1 MWTSGNQKMAA
12 AQKHVLRVYVARDT
26 ALKLTLLERPKSV
39 EELKEIMQERFKPR
53 LDGDFSLHYEDPD
66 FEGDLC
72 LLVDI
77 QELPEKG
84 TLRVVRPEG
93 DTSSTTSSDTDI
105 LPHAPALQR
114 QKSWPDHF
122 VVPGFGYEM
131 EHILE
136 EGNRVHE
143 ESGKLLKL
151 KRSQKS
157 EILKKMAETIY
168 SFKPYPHEKELAMA
182 AQALITAHP
191 CLRMTAGE
199 DGELGWKRHIGY
211 KIASYR
217 NNLSKAGVA
226 EVAINTGRRSR
237 NNPDNDH
244 PHQNIKK
251 ARKAEVNYIINL
263 PKDQTSATL
272 ETMRE
277 EIIHEVEKTER
288 NQLVIVKLMNTT
300 YALRR
305 QEIVGSLVAPRVR
318 DIVDRWP
325 ALLMESQVFAEFHR
339 INNVNLRNQ
348 FYKELDRHTPKL
360 IILFRDKA
368 IKTGK
373 IAEELAKLMRIYDLQ
388 EQRDVNMRRA
398 LVLRALPVYL
408 REDAFKF
415 FRTCNSADGPDL
427 TDTPVALLTVVTD
440 DPTDAAL
447 FSPESISIV
456 VEDEILV
463 SGPTNLADSFLLLFG
478 YIYALDLQYPKNLEL
493 TFTFVQKV
501 VMCLDDN
508 KPLKGR
514 LLTLKNDLFNE

>member
-1 MWTSGNQKMAA
+1 MAA

-39 EELKEIMQERFKPR
+39 EELKEIMQERFKPT

-66 FEGDLC
+66 FDGDLC

-84 TLRVVRPEG
+84 TLRVIRPE
-93 DTSSTTSSDTDI
+93 
-105 LPHAPALQR
+105 
-114 QKSWPDHF
+114 
-122 VVPGFGYEM
+122 
-131 EHILE
+131 
-136 EGNRVHE
+136 
-143 ESGKLLKL
+143 
-151 KRSQKS
+151 
-157 EILKKMAETIY
+157 
-168 SFKPYPHEKELAMA
+168 
-182 AQALITAHP
+182 
-191 CLRMTAGE
+191 
-199 DGELGWKRHIGY
+199 
-211 KIASYR
+211 
-217 NNLSKAGVA
+217 

-237 NNPDNDH
+237 NNPNNDH

-263 PKDQTSATL
+263 PKDQTPATL

-288 NQLVIVKLMNTT
+288 NHLVIGKLMNTT

-305 QEIVGSLVAPRVR
+305 QEIVGALVAPRVR
-318 DIVDRWP
+318 DVVDRWP

-360 IILFRDKA
+360 ITLFRDKA
-368 IKTGK
+368 TKTGK
-373 IAEELAKLMRIYDLQ
+373 IAEELARLMMIYDLQ
-388 EQRDVNMRRA
+388 EQRNVNIRRA

-415 FRTCNSADGPDL
+415 FRTCNSADCPDL

-440 DPTDAAL
+440 DTIDAAL
-447 FSPESISIV
+447 FSPESICIV
-456 VEDEILV
+456 VEDEMLV
-463 SGPTNLADSFLLLFG
+463 SGPTTLADSFLLLFG
-478 YIYALDLQYPKNLEL
+478 YVYALDLQYPKNLEL
-493 TFTFVQKV
+493 TFTFIQTV
-501 VMCLDDN
+501 VMCLEDN
-508 KPLKGR
+508 KPLKGH
-514 LLTLKNDLFNE
+514 LLMLKNDLFNE

>member
-1 MWTSGNQKMAA
+1 MAA

-39 EELKEIMQERFKPR
+39 KELKEIMQERFKPR
-53 LDGDFSLHYEDPD
+53 LDEDFSLHYEDPD
-66 FEGDLC
+66 FDGDLC

-77 QELPEKG
+77 KEFPEKG
-84 TLRVVRPEG
+84 TLRVIRPEG
-93 DTSSTTSSDTDI
+93 DTSSTACSDTDI
-105 LPHAPALQR
+105 LPNALQR

-136 EGNRVHE
+136 EGNR
-143 ESGKLLKL
+143 
-151 KRSQKS
+151 S

-168 SFKPYPHEKELAMA
+168 NFKPYPHEKELAMA
-182 AQALITAHP
+182 AKALITAHP

-211 KIASYR
+211 KFASYR
-217 NNLSKAGVA
+217 NNLAKAGVA

-263 PKDQTSATL
+263 PKDQTPATL

-288 NQLVIVKLMNTT
+288 NQLVIGKLMNIS

-305 QEIVGSLVAPRVR
+305 QEIVGAVVAPQVK
-318 DIVDRWP
+318 DVMVRWP

-339 INNVNLRNQ
+339 INNVNLRSQ
-348 FYKELDRHTPKL
+348 FYKELDRHMPKL
-360 IILFRDKA
+360 ITLFRDKA
-368 IKTGK
+368 TKTGK
-373 IAEELAKLMRIYDLQ
+373 IAEELAKLMRIYDPQ
-388 EQRDVNMRRA
+388 
-398 LVLRALPVYL
+398 
-408 REDAFKF
+408 
-415 FRTCNSADGPDL
+415 SADGPDL
-427 TDTPVALLTVVTD
+427 TDTPLALLTVITGD
-440 DPTDAAL
+440 TTDASL
-447 FSPESISIV
+447 FSPESICIV
-456 VEDEILV
+456 VEDEVLV

-493 TFTFVQKV
+493 TFTFIQKV
-501 VMCLDDN
+501 VVCLEDN

-514 LLTLKNDLFNE
+514 LLTLKNYLFSE